1 MQRLLVTWSKFLKKL
16 LKCRSVANPRC
27 STVELDERSFSDLQ
41 MNLPSVMPNAE
52 QKQSFV
58 KDEL

>member
-1 MQRLLVTWSKFLKKL
+1 M
-16 LKCRSVANPRC
+16 
-27 STVELDERSFSDLQ
+27 VELDERSFSDLQ